1 MIRAYPIDP
10 PEEIVD
16 RDRIR
21 EEAGAVIDD
30 CPHQETQIRRRVCS
44 NGATQFVA
52 QCVTCGHTSQPIA
65 HGKLTEAEKAGAA
78 PIERTIARGRWELRQ
93 AEIERRLEAERE
105 RLSEERRRWYLGYLA
120 SEVWQERRALVMA
133 RSGGTCEACGVEP
146 AEHVHHKTY
155 ENVGREPLFDLVAVC
170 ASCHADLHGILG
182 DYEEHAGM
190 LDQIYTPGKQPET
203 GPESASNRRQTGG
216 DSTAML
222 KQKARE

>member
-93 AEIERRLEAERE
+93 AEIERRLEAEFE

-170 ASCHADLHGILG
+170 ASCHADLHGSLG
-182 DYEEHAGM
+182 DYEEHAGIF
-190 LDQIYTPGKQPET
+190 DQIYTSET
-203 GPESASNRRQTGG
+203 TTNQRQTAGEP
-216 DSTAML
+216 AEIL
-222 KQKARE
+222 PPR